1 MPFIVEISNKVVVL
15 NNVGGIFTTTIM
27 MLIYSWYQDFVF
39 YASRLRINKRIL
51 ALCMGNHELYMRRRK
66 PDTIEVQQMKAQA
79 MEERQ
84 TRLKERLVLPC
95 HSTDTNLE
103 RERERLKTKINSSR
117 MHIFTTV
124 SKAGFTLDYTVTGS
138 LTWCPWCAAMCAK
151 DCFWHNNIILFYHSF
166 WYFWAQKYFCYF
178 NW

>member
-103 RERERLKTKINSSR
+103 RERDWKLKSTVLECTFSLLLARLVLHWI
-117 MHIFTTV
+117 
-124 SKAGFTLDYTVTGS
+124 TLWQAV
-138 LTWCPWCAAMCAK
+138 
-151 DCFWHNNIILFYHSF
+151 
-166 WYFWAQKYFCYF
+166 
-178 NW
+178 